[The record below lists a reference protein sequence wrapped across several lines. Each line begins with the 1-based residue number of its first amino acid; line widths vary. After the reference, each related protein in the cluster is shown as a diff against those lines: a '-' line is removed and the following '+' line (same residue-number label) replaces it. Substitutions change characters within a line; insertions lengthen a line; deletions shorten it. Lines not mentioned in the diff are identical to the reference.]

1 MPGRAPW
8 AGIRSLGSAAAE
20 GGVGAGVGNTGGVR
34 TLLLH
39 IVDI

>member
-8 AGIRSLGSAAAE
+8 AGIRSLGNEAAE
-20 GGVGAGVGNTGGVR
+20 GGADAGAGNTGGGR

-39 IVDI
+39 IVDM